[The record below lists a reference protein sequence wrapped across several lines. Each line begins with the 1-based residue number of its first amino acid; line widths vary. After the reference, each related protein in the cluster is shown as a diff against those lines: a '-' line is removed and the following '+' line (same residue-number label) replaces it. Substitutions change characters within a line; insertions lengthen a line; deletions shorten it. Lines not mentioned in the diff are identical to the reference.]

1 MRSAKMFAQ
10 GNVVMLNPLPNRL
23 SRRER
28 QIMDAVY
35 SMGQASANQVLEAI
49 SDPPSYSSIRKL
61 MTILEEKGHLRHIQ
75 EGSRYIYLPTQ
86 PRQNAARSAIRQ
98 VLNTFFGGNLE
109 SAVETL
115 LSEAETDLTDEQAA
129 RLSAL
134 IDQASGASKQ
144 NAERTDAD
152 SQHKDTKG

>member
-1 MRSAKMFAQ
+1 MS
-10 GNVVMLNPLPNRL
+10 NPLPYRL

-35 SMGQASANQVLEAI
+35 SRGQASATQVLETI
-49 SDPPSYSSIRKL
+49 PDPPSYSSIRKL
-61 MTILEEKGHLRHIQ
+61 MTILEEKGHLRHVQ
-75 EGSRYIYLPTQ
+75 EGSRYIYVPTQ

-115 LSEAETDLTDEQAA
+115 LSESETDLTDEQAA

-134 IDQASGASKQ
+134 IDQAAAGASKQ
-144 NAERTDAD
+144 NAVQLVTQDQCANTGEQGR
-152 SQHKDTKG
+152 